1 MIGIIDYGL
10 GNIKAISNIYDKLK
24 IKNSLVQSISDFE
37 KVEKSLKLPFGPI
50 ISPKPGP
57 TFEIAVAEP
66 DIAETKSRPSKDRSE
81 AKMKKIKK

>member
-1 MIGIIDYGL
+1 M
-10 GNIKAISNIYDKLK
+10 KDKNLNDFLPD
-24 IKNSLVQSISDFE
+24 KNTSYYKEFQYNNFE
-37 KVEKSLKLPFGPI
+37 KVDKSLKLPFGPI